1 MRERPDVELG
11 FSFFPLRRCFL
22 NAALVVSSVFD
33 AVFKTGYH
41 FFFFLFPGSGSH
53 LLMALVR
60 NSDFSSPVPLLT
72 CTWK

>member
-41 FFFFLFPGSGSH
+41 FFFFYFQVQGHIYWWP
-53 LLMALVR
+53 
-60 NSDFSSPVPLLT
+60 
-72 CTWK
+72 